1 LDEPIRES
9 GPHLAGLLEAE
20 LDATA
25 DGPLYLQISDA
36 LKRIVDRGD
45 VPLGTA
51 LPPERSLAHSLSV
64 SRSTVVSAY
73 DRLKLE
79 GWLESRRGSGTWV
92 RRPEVA
98 PGRVDAV
105 ATGRLFLSP
114 DGHFQRSE
122 PGREDLHPD
131 TVDLSVAA
139 MPATETV
146 RQVLSHPDP
155 ERIAQL
161 VSHHGYL
168 PQGLAELREAV
179 ADRFAARGLATNP
192 AQVVITTGAHQAI
205 SLIARQTIRAGDSVI
220 VESPAFPGVLDV
232 VRRYGARA
240 VPLPLDEHGAR
251 TDLLEDLILR
261 SGASLLYVAPD
272 FHNPTGTV
280 LPLERRLE
288 VARVATRTG
297 ITVIE
302 DQAMADVGIDDVMLP
317 PPIASLAPTATVMT
331 IGSTAKLFWAGLR
344 TGWVRVPHDWAVR
357 MLATKTVADLGSPLL
372 DQMMSTELLARTDEV
387 RAERLAQLRPRR
399 DLLAARVR
407 GYLPDWSFT
416 LPSGGLS
423 LWVHLPYGNAEEFA
437 EQALVHGVA
446 VVPGPA
452 LSVDDGNRRALRMAY
467 VHDEERLELAVDR
480 LFAAWQTYTPS
491 APRPSSRLVI

>member
-9 GPHLAGLLEAE
+9 GPHLAALLRAE
-20 LDATA
+20 LDGEA
-25 DGPLYLQISDA
+25 DGPLYLQISDG

-73 DRLKLE
+73 DRLKIE
-79 GWLESRRGSGTWV
+79 GWLDSRRGSGTWV
-92 RRPEVA
+92 RRPEVTQ
-98 PGRVDAV
+98 GRVDAL

-122 PGREDLHPD
+122 PGREDPHPD

-146 RQVLSHPDP
+146 RQVLSTPDP
-155 ERIAQL
+155 ARIARL

-168 PQGLAELREAV
+168 PQGLSELREQV
-179 ADRFAARGLATNP
+179 AERFAARGLATTAN
-192 AQVVITTGAHQAI
+192 QVIITTGAHQAI
-205 SLIARQTIRAGDSVI
+205 SLIARQMIRAGDSVI

-232 VRRYGARA
+232 VRRFGARA
-240 VPLPLDEHGAR
+240 IPLPLDEHGAR
-251 TDLLEDLILR
+251 TELLEDLVLR
-261 SGASLLYVAPD
+261 SGASLLYLAPD

-280 LPLERRLE
+280 LPLERRQE
-288 VARVATRTG
+288 IARVASRTG

-302 DQAMADVGIDDVMLP
+302 DQAMADLGIDDVQLP
-317 PPIASLAPTATVMT
+317 PPIASLAPGATVMA

-344 TGWVRVPHDWAVR
+344 IGWVRAPDDWAVR

-372 DQMMSTELLARTDEV
+372 DQLMSVELIARTAEV
-387 RAERLAQLRPRR
+387 RTERLAQLRPRR

-407 GYLPDWSFT
+407 THLPDWSFT

-437 EQALVHGVA
+437 DHALTHGVA

-452 LSVDDGNRRALRMAY
+452 LSVDDGNRRAIRMAY

-480 LFAAWQTYTPS
+480 LLNAWQSYAPS
-491 APRPSSRLVI
+491 TPRPSSRLVI